1 MLPLEEN
8 PHPLVFKAA
17 KAGVPPSGPAPSED
31 RIDTRTR
38 VRSLTGMQKEMIV
51 EYGPTGTVWRLASD
65 EGAGLNGTD
74 LAPFPLAFFNAGLL
88 SSYMSEVLALAEARG
103 LDTAGID
110 LSLNNSY
117 AMQGSATAGTI
128 QGASEP
134 VELHLSP
141 PSGADPAA
149 WMEILRHAVVASPA
163 DAVMRIPLTSRFSL
177 TCNGERIAT
186 NEVPECTD
194 AVVGAGA
201 DLFDPLAPG
210 GGFADDIIQKVVLD
224 VSDTPS
230 QAPGSGLNPN
240 QKRSFLVGGSC
251 SITAAGLK
259 EICVRH
265 AMRTATAFHFLSDTS
280 ARFGGKEMAPPGLV
294 LLAAGIG
301 FCYMTQL
308 ARFAKMAKQDLK
320 SYAITQDMWFGLPG
334 ASGGTDAQATAGA
347 AVTHVHL
354 EMGADADAR
363 LVTDMAARMCFLHSA
378 CAASLKTKVS
388 LAGVEAAA

>member
-1 MLPLEEN
+1 MLSLEEN
-8 PHPLVFKAA
+8 PHPLVFKTAE
-17 KAGVPPSGPAPSED
+17 AGVPSPGLTPSETH
-31 RIDTRTR
+31 IDTRTR
-38 VRSLTGMQKEMIV
+38 VRSLTGMQKELIV
-51 EYGPTGTVWRLASD
+51 EYGPTGTVWRMASD

-88 SSYMSEVLALAEARG
+88 SSYMSEVEALAIARG
-103 LDTAGID
+103 LDTAGVH
-110 LSLNNSY
+110 LSLTNSY

-134 VELHLSP
+134 AELHLSP
-141 PSGADPAA
+141 PSGADAAA

-163 DAVMRIPLTSRFSL
+163 DAVMRTPLTSRFSL

-194 AVVGAGA
+194 AVVDAGA

-210 GGFADDIIQKVVLD
+210 GAFADDIIKKVVLD

-230 QAPGSGLNPN
+230 QTPGSGLNPE

-251 SITAAGLK
+251 AITRDGIK
-259 EICVRH
+259 EIRVRH
-265 AMRTATAFHFLSDTS
+265 AMRTVTVFHFLSDSS
-280 ARFGGKEMAPPGLV
+280 ARFGGQEMAPSGLA

-308 ARFAKMAKQDLK
+308 GRFAKMAKQDLK
-320 SYAITQDMWFGLPG
+320 SYAITQDMRFGLPG
-334 ASGGTDAQATAGA
+334 ASGGTDAQASAEA

-354 EMGADADAR
+354 EMGAGADAR

-378 CAASLKTKVS
+378 CAAGLKTKVN
-388 LAGVEAAA
+388 LVGAEAAA